1 MNEPKL
7 IELSQAASRLDG
19 ASRIVITTHTRA
31 DGDGVGSMAAMQ
43 RVLRKR
49 GKNVS
54 AYLHETIL
62 DRYAF
67 MKEFERMS
75 VWGEVDPQEV
85 LTGADLILIVDTC
98 AVAQLGEIAATIKT
112 TPVRRLAIDHHVTR
126 EDIVDEAL
134 VDHTAGSCSQIVAQ
148 LCDSTGWPIDTETA
162 TLLFVG
168 MATDTGWFRFSNADE
183 EAFAIAARLVGAG
196 AKPAE
201 LYERLYLN
209 DCEARLRLIGEVLSS
224 FELHADGRLAVI
236 RITRAMLKRCGAT
249 REMTE
254 EVINEPQ
261 RMGDVVACLLLV
273 EPEGN
278 DPVRI
283 SLRSKRFVN
292 VAAIASQFGG
302 GGHERA
308 AGARASGTV
317 DSVAAE
323 VIPLIERAMNAPE

>member
-7 IELSQAASRLDG
+7 IDPSQTAARLDA

-31 DGDGVGSMAAMQ
+31 DGDAVGSMAALQ
-43 RVLRKR
+43 RVLRQR
-49 GKNVS
+49 GKDVT

-67 MKEFERMS
+67 LQQLERLS
-75 VWGEVDPQEV
+75 EWGDANSRDV
-85 LTGADLILIVDTC
+85 LAGADLILVVDTC
-98 AVAQLGEIAATIKT
+98 AVAQLGEIAAAIKT
-112 TPVRRLAIDHHVTR
+112 IPVRRLAIDHHVTR
-126 EDIVDEAL
+126 DDVVDEAII
-134 VDHTAGSCSQIVAQ
+134 DQAAGSCSQIIVR
-148 LCDSTGWPIDTETA
+148 LCDLAGWPIDAETA
-162 TLLFVG
+162 TLLFAG
-168 MATDTGWFRFSNADE
+168 MATDTGWFRFSNADQ

-236 RITRAMLKRCGAT
+236 RITQAMLKRCGAT

-261 RMGDVVACLLLV
+261 RMGDVTACLLLV
-273 EPEGN
+273 EPEGS

-283 SLRSKRFVN
+283 SFRSKRLVN

-302 GGHERA
+302 GGHKRA
-308 AGARASGTV
+308 AGARVPGTI
-317 DSVAAE
+317 DSVAAQ
-323 VIPLIERAMNAPE
+323 VIPVMVRAALHAG

>member
-1 MNEPKL
+1 MTEPKL
-7 IELSQAASRLDG
+7 IDFSQAAARLDG

-31 DGDGVGSMAAMQ
+31 DGDGVGSMAAIH
-43 RVLRKR
+43 RVLRQR
-49 GKNVS
+49 GKEVT

-67 MKEFERMS
+67 MQEFERMS
-75 VWGEVDPQEV
+75 VWGAVDSRDV
-85 LTGADLILIVDTC
+85 LTSADLILVVDTC
-98 AVAQLGEIAATIKT
+98 AVAQLGEIAAAIKGAS
-112 TPVRRLAIDHHVTR
+112 VARLAIDHHVTR
-126 EDIVDEAL
+126 DDIVDEAL
-134 VDHTAGSCSQIVAQ
+134 VDQTAGSCSQIVAQ
-148 LCDSTGWPIDTETA
+148 LCNSADWSIDTEAA

-183 EAFAIAARLVGAG
+183 DAFAIAARLVGAG

-209 DCEARLRLIGEVLSS
+209 DCEARLRLVGEVLSS
-224 FELHADGRLAVI
+224 FELYAEGRLAVI
-236 RITRAMLKRCGAT
+236 RITQAMLKRCGAT

-261 RMGDVVACLLLV
+261 RMGDVVACLLFV
-273 EPEGN
+273 EPEG
-278 DPVRI
+278 DGPVRI
-283 SLRSKRFVN
+283 SFRSKRLVN

-308 AGARASGTV
+308 AGARVPGNI
-317 DSVAAE
+317 DSVAAQ
-323 VIPLIERAMNAPE
+323 VVPLMVRAMSLAT